1 MLLKNHGWL
10 FYSMIC
16 TIFFEESFSDLISI
30 SANQQ
35 RLVCVDCASDEPC
48 LRPLC
53 PRDML
58 ITSLD
63 PATTFAELCEEVRAM
78 CRLPQGDP
86 FTLKWVDS
94 EGSCGH
100 IPLTKTSR
108 SSLN

>member
-1 MLLKNHGWL
+1 
-10 FYSMIC
+10 
-16 TIFFEESFSDLISI
+16 
-30 SANQQ
+30 
-35 RLVCVDCASDEPC
+35 
-48 LRPLC
+48 
-53 PRDML
+53 ML